1 MSVPRQDKCGL
12 VDVPEEV
19 AEMKIR
25 SKRYK
30 ESEKEIDRANSY
42 SLKDAISI
50 LKKLRPPKF
59 DASVDLHFNINVDP
73 KKSDQMVRG
82 TVVLPHGTGK
92 KVRVAV
98 FCKGENEKLAREAN
112 ADYVG
117 GNDLID
123 KVAGGFLDFDC
134 AIATP
139 DMMKDLSKLGK
150 ILGPRGLMPSPKTGT
165 VTNDI
170 VKAVEDVR
178 KGKVEFR
185 TDKQSGI
192 HLSVGKLSFSEDKLH
207 ENASRVIEMVN
218 ETRPSSVKGKFIK
231 SLFISS
237 TMNCG
242 FKLAI

>member
-1 MSVPRQDKCGL
+1 
-12 VDVPEEV
+12 
-19 AEMKIR
+19 MKTR

-30 ESEKEIDRANSY
+30 ESEKQLEKAKTY
-42 SLKDAISI
+42 QLKEAIPV
-50 LKKLRPPKF
+50 LKKMAVPKF
-59 DASVDLHFNINVDP
+59 DGSLDLHFNLSVDP

-98 FCKGENEKLAREAN
+98 FCKGEHEKAARDAQ

-117 GNDLID
+117 GTELID
-123 KVAGGFLDFDC
+123 KVTAGFLDFDC

-139 DMMKDLSKLGK
+139 EMMKDLSKLGK

-170 VKAVEDVR
+170 AKAIDEVK

-185 TDKQSGI
+185 VDKQGGV
-192 HLSVGKLSFSEDKLH
+192 HLSVGKISFSEDKLY
-207 ENASRVIEMVN
+207 ENASKVIEALN
-218 ETRPSSVKGKFIK
+218 EAKPASVKGKFVK
-231 SLFISS
+231 SLFIST
-237 TMNCG
+237 TMNPG
-242 FKLAI
+242 LRLEL

>member
-1 MSVPRQDKCGL
+1 
-12 VDVPEEV
+12 
-19 AEMKIR
+19 MKER

-30 ESEKEIDRANSY
+30 EAEKLIEPEKTY
-42 SLKDAISI
+42 SLIEAISI
-50 LKKLRPPKF
+50 LKKLPVPKF
-59 DASVDLHFNINVDP
+59 DGSVDLHFNLSVDS

-98 FCKGENEKLAREAN
+98 FCKGEHERIAKEAN

-117 GNDLID
+117 AQELID
-123 KVAGGFLDFDC
+123 KVAAGFLDFDC

-150 ILGPRGLMPSPKTGT
+150 VLGPRGLMPSPKTGT

-170 VKAVEDVR
+170 AKAIEDVK

-185 TDKQSGI
+185 VDKQGGV
-192 HLSVGKLSFSEDKLH
+192 HLSVGKISFEQDKLLD
-207 ENASRVIEMVN
+207 NASKVIEALN
-218 ETRPSSVKGKFIK
+218 EAKPASVKGKFVK
-231 SLFISS
+231 SISMS
-237 TMNCG
+237 ASMNPG
-242 FKLAI
+242 VRLVL